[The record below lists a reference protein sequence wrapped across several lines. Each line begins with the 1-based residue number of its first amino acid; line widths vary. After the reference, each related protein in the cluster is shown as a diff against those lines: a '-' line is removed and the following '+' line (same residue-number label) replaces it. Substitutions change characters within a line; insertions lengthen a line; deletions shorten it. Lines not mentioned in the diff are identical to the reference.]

1 MRSGLL
7 LSEVRRLSVADMV
20 AFADV
25 AAEPER
31 PEGPRKA
38 TQADIDAL
46 LG

>member
-1 MRSGLL
+1 M
-7 LSEVRRLSVADMV
+7 ADMV

-31 PEGPRKA
+31 PAGPRKA

-46 LG
+46 LE